1 MSDLLELVNAHLFDG
16 DTHAALTALDAH
28 LSANPDDSDA
38 QRLRAETHMALST
51 PDHLRAAL
59 DDFNALPTPTADDSL
74 FMVRAYEQLGLPDQA
89 ISVLEAALTVDPT
102 HPRLLQRLAEILLMQ
117 GRFRD
122 ALDQVEKLA
131 PDWRRLQMVGDVL
144 FDLGLAHNMAR
155 EHAISAYQSSLNI
168 IPIQKWS
175 EPFRARIHLR
185 LANIFQRLSDHKA
198 VEREA
203 AAAAKLIPGEPAI
216 AFYQGWAQVK
226 RGKPDQAL
234 NLLKKAFANASE
246 AVQADFRKTL
256 SADPACESLLESL

>member
-16 DTHAALTALDAH
+16 DTQTALATLDAH
-28 LSANPDDSDA
+28 LSAQPDDA
-38 QRLRAETHMALST
+38 EARRLRAETHMALNT

-59 DDFNALPTPTADDSL
+59 DDFHTLTPPSPDDSL

-89 ISVLEAALTVDPT
+89 ITTLEAALILDST
-102 HPRLLQRLAEILLMQ
+102 HPRLLQRLAEILLAQ
-117 GRFRD
+117 GRYRD

-144 FDLGLAHNMAR
+144 FDLGLEHNMAR
-155 EHAISAYQSSLNI
+155 EHAVSAYQSALSI
-168 IPIQKWS
+168 IPIKKWS
-175 EPFRARIHLR
+175 EPFRARMHLR

-203 AAAAKLIPGEPAI
+203 AAAAKLIPDEPAV

-234 NLLKKAFANASE
+234 TLFKKAFNGASD
-246 AVQADFRKTL
+246 AVRDDFRKTL
-256 SADPACESLLESL
+256 SADPACESLLDSL